1 MLMKLKSA
9 ALAAPCIRMRYTG
22 KYAYATWVLV
32 ETAATPVLSLGVSDT
47 SLAAAATA
55 AQTVITGDL
64 TFTLRDVVQSIN
76 NWIDTTA
83 ARAVLQGDFQAG
95 LYNALYSDVFGNGTA
110 AQFAAAT
117 GTVQL
122 KNTWAGAIIK
132 DDAANG
138 SSHTS
143 LMIAPP
149 SMSPGGM
156 VAIKEVTGHPGT
168 SGTPTVTRAIYDM
181 DGNSL
186 VSTAAIGSATDALL
200 AVALPAFAEPV
211 ILCDGPVI
219 VRDTVET
226 YGHNDATT
234 MRVMYSFPQAKNF

>member
-9 ALAAPCIRMRYTG
+9 ALAAPCIRVRYTG
-22 KYAYATWVLV
+22 KYAYATLVLV
-32 ETAATPVLSLGVSDT
+32 ETAAAPVLSLGVSDT
-47 SLAAAATA
+47 SLAAATSA

-83 ARAVLQGDFQAG
+83 ARAVLQGDFQAE
-95 LYNALYSDVFGNGTA
+95 LYNALYSDVFGNATA
-110 AQFAAAT
+110 AQFAAAA

-122 KNTWAGAIIK
+122 KNVWADALIK
-132 DDAANG
+132 DDDAEG

-149 SMSPGGM
+149 SMSRGM
-156 VAIKEVTGHPGT
+156 VAIKEITGHPGT

-186 VSTAAIGSATDALL
+186 VSTAAIATATDALL
-200 AVALPAFAEPV
+200 AAALPAFAEPV
-211 ILCDGPVI
+211 ILCDGPII
-219 VRDTVET
+219 VRDTVAT
-226 YGHNDATT
+226 YGHNNATT
-234 MRVMYSFPQAKNF
+234 MRVMYAFPQAKNF